1 MNKSKK
7 IISIILAL
15 LFVVSIGTVMLISNA
30 EDNSRDTSITVTVD
44 KTELLTGESATV
56 TVKATTNYAVGTMS
70 IPVFYDKTL
79 VEVSDGNAPLTDYAN
94 SAVTTDLTAADTSKI
109 YANTGVDS
117 SKHGFVLA
125 NYIAGAGTEVE
136 TMLTDAVV
144 LTFKITAKADVKG
157 EAVIKVVTE
166 SAKTESNIQGML
178 YFGAQP
184 DGNTVNAIPENVEG
198 IDVTNA
204 VTIVNI
210 SNGENTLMVEEG
222 FEYADY
228 VVIDTNNT
236 NNGEY
241 TGIVYGIDTLD
252 QNDYLEI
259 LATLDDAL
267 TTSNGD
273 DYLVIEAN
281 EMGMESTGA
290 TITVV
295 DENGDAIETYVFV
308 YFGDIDG
315 DGMISSNDALIAE
328 WYEIAYEGIESYA
341 AYVAADIDGDGM
353 PTANDALIEEWY
365 EIGYEGVDYQYNLGQ
380 NAVNNMYEWIY

>member
-44 KTELLTGESATV
+44 KTELFTGESATV

-94 SAVTTDLTAADTSKI
+94 SAVTTDLTAVDTSKI

-117 SKHGFVLA
+117 SKYGFVLA

-210 SNGENTLMVEEG
+210 SNGENTVALKEDANVEA
-222 FEYADY
+222 Y
-228 VVIDTNNT
+228 IDTENNC
-236 NNGEY
+236 GF
-241 TGIVYGIDTLD
+241 TGIIYGIDTLGSVSED
-252 QNDYLEI
+252 GS
-259 LATLDDAL
+259 LADNL
-267 TTSNGD
+267 TTTYGD
-273 DYLVIEAN
+273 DYLAITEVDGGETTGTIIE
-281 EMGMESTGA
+281 
-290 TITVV
+290 VL
-295 DENGDAIETYVFV
+295 DEDGNAVETYVFV
-308 YFGDIDG
+308 YFGDIDMDGMITSTDGFFTEYYEGNGEGIEELYQFIAGDVDG
-315 DGMISSNDALIAE
+315 DGMITSTDGFYMEYFEGNGEGIPTQQEIAE
-328 WYEIAYEGIESYA
+328 MVSANYYE
-341 AYVAADIDGDGM
+341 M
-353 PTANDALIEEWY
+353 
-365 EIGYEGVDYQYNLGQ
+365 
-380 NAVNNMYEWIY
+380 